1 MPRGRKPKNVVR
13 AVEEIDADIASVT
26 AQISELRKRL
36 SSLKKERTNALAAS
50 EQQQLQ
56 LLGEKI
62 RESGKSIEEW
72 LKEIG

>member
-1 MPRGRKPKNVVR
+1 MPRGRKPKNAVR

-26 AQISELRKRL
+26 AQIAELRKRL
-36 SSLKKERTNALAAS
+36 SALKKERVNALAAK

-62 RESGKSIEEW
+62 RESGKTIEEW

>member
-1 MPRGRKPKNVVR
+1 MPRGRKPKNAVR

-26 AQISELRKRL
+26 AQIAELRKRL
-36 SSLKKERTNALAAS
+36 SALKKERVNALDAK

-62 RESGKSIEEW
+62 RESGKTIEEW